1 MSQIRIIIC
10 DDEPLARDYLR
21 GLVSLESDCEIV
33 AECKDV
39 DEAITAIETLSP
51 DLVFLDIQM
60 PGQSGLE
67 VIEEIGHE
75 NMPYTVFVTA
85 HDRYA
90 IPAFERQ
97 ALDYLLKPFTA
108 ERFQRTMQRVRGQ
121 LGLRR
126 DAQWAA
132 KLRDVLIDSSAAA
145 PIAADGPREIVEI
158 IPVRVGGRTV
168 LVRTAEIEWIEA
180 ADCYVNLRKGKDQYL
195 HREAMQSL
203 EARLNAR
210 KFIRIHRGAIINI
223 DFARELRTEPNGTT
237 SVVMKDGSALPLSRR
252 RKKDVERLLGGGA

>member
-1 MSQIRIIIC
+1 MTPIRVMIC
-10 DDEPLARDYLR
+10 DDEPLARSYLR
-21 GLVSLESDCEIV
+21 GLIESEPECEIV
-33 AECKDV
+33 SECKDA
-39 DEAITAIETLSP
+39 DEAITAIESLSP

-75 NMPYTVFVTA
+75 HMPYTVFVTA

-97 ALDYLLKPFTA
+97 ALDYLLKPFTE
-108 ERFQRTMQRVRGQ
+108 ERFRKAMQRVRAQ
-121 LGLRR
+121 VSLRR

-132 KLRDVLIDSSAAA
+132 KLRDVLVETSAQVSPTASGQMDSA
-145 PIAADGPREIVEI
+145 EI
-158 IPVRVGGRTV
+158 IPVKVGGRTV
-168 LVRTAEIEWIEA
+168 LVRTVEVEWIEA

-203 EARLNAR
+203 ESRLNPR
-210 KFIRIHRGAIINI
+210 RFIRVHRGVIINVN
-223 DFARELRTEPNGTT
+223 FARELRMEPNGTT
-237 SVVMKDGSALPLSRR
+237 SVIMKDGTTLPLSRR
-252 RKKDVERLLGGGA
+252 RKKEVERLLGAV

>member
-1 MSQIRIIIC
+1 MSHIRIIIS
-10 DDEPLARDYLR
+10 DDEPLARGYLR
-21 GLVSLESDCEIV
+21 SLLAAEPDSDIV

-39 DEAITAIETLSP
+39 DETIAAIETLSP

-75 NMPYTVFVTA
+75 QMPYTVFVTA

-97 ALDYLLKPFTA
+97 ALDYLLKPFSE
-108 ERFQRTMQRVRGQ
+108 ERFRQTMRRVRDQ
-121 LGLRR
+121 IALRR
-126 DAQWAA
+126 DAQWAG
-132 KLRDVLIDSSAAA
+132 KLRDMMSGASGAMDPPVATPKSLI
-145 PIAADGPREIVEI
+145 EI

-168 LVRTAEIEWIEA
+168 LVRVSEIEWIEA
-180 ADCYVNLRKGKDQYL
+180 ADCYVNLRRGKEQFL

-203 EARLNAR
+203 EGRLDPR
-210 KFIRIHRGAIINI
+210 RFIRVHRRAIANI
-223 DFARELRTEPNGTT
+223 DFIRELRSDAAGGTH
-237 SVVMKDGSALPLSRR
+237 VILKDGTSLPLSRR
-252 RKKDVERLLGGGA
+252 RKRDVERMLGGGN

>member
-1 MSQIRIIIC
+1 MNRIRVIIC
-10 DDEPLARDYLR
+10 DDEPLARSYLR
-21 GLVSLESDCEIV
+21 SLLAADPECDIV

-39 DEAITAIETLSP
+39 DETIAAIEALSP

-75 NMPYTVFVTA
+75 HMPYTVFVTA

-97 ALDYLLKPFTA
+97 ALDYLLKPFA
-108 ERFQRTMQRVRGQ
+108 EERFRQTMRRVRDQ
-121 LGLRR
+121 ISLRR
-126 DAQWAA
+126 DAQWAG
-132 KLRDVLIDSSAAA
+132 KLRDMMSGPPGAVDPSAAT
-145 PIAADGPREIVEI
+145 PRSLIEI

-168 LVRTAEIEWIEA
+168 LVRVSEIEWIEA
-180 ADCYVNLRKGKDQYL
+180 ADCYVNLRRGKEQFL

-203 EARLNAR
+203 EGRLDPR
-210 KFIRIHRGAIINI
+210 KFVRVHRRAMANI
-223 DFARELRTEPNGTT
+223 DFIRELRTDAAGGTH
-237 SVVMKDGSALPLSRR
+237 VILKDGTSLPLSRR
-252 RKKDVERLLGGGA
+252 RKRDVERVLGGGA

>member
-1 MSQIRIIIC
+1 MNRIRVIIC
-10 DDEPLARDYLR
+10 DDEPLARGYLR
-21 GLVSLESDCEIV
+21 SLLAPEKDCDVV

-39 DEAITAIETLSP
+39 DETITAIETKSP

-75 NMPYTVFVTA
+75 EMPYTVFVTA

-97 ALDYLLKPFTA
+97 ALDYLLKPFSE
-108 ERFQRTMQRVRGQ
+108 ERFRQTMRRVRGQ
-121 LGLRR
+121 LALRR
-126 DAQWAA
+126 DAEWAG
-132 KLRDVLIDSSAAA
+132 KLREVLSDRAPAQRLTSDS
-145 PIAADGPREIVEI
+145 PRGILEI

-180 ADCYVNLRKGKDQYL
+180 ADCYVNLRRGKEQFL

-203 EARLNAR
+203 EGRLDVR
-210 KFIRIHRGAIINI
+210 KFVRVHRGAIANI
-223 DFARELRTEPNGTT
+223 DFIRELRTDAAGATH
-237 SVVMKDGSALPLSRR
+237 VILKDGTSLPLSRR
-252 RKKDVERLLGGGA
+252 RKRDVERVLGGKG